1 MDVKTA
7 LDYLFSL
14 ENRGIHLDLGP
25 ITGLLA
31 AIGNPHRSYRTIHVA
46 GSNGKGSVSAM
57 TASMLRRA
65 GYRVGLYTS
74 PHLVDFRERIRI
86 NGVMIGEDELA
97 RLVAFI
103 HPHVTEEITFF
114 EFATALAFLYFQQR
128 SAEVA
133 VIETGMGGRL
143 DATNCVVPEVS
154 IITTISMEH
163 ERYLGSRISRIA
175 AEKGGII
182 KEGGAC
188 VTGATQKQAL
198 EVLES
203 IAREHRARFI
213 RSGRDFTA
221 RSRGKQIFSYYG
233 MKHTLKHVALPLMGR
248 HQVKN
253 AALALA
259 AVEILSEKGMAVDER
274 AMVEGMAAVHW
285 EGRLEII
292 DRKPLVI
299 VDGAHNP
306 EGVRALCRTLRSDID
321 WKRLIVVFGVMSD
334 KRYRSMLSRLAAMAD
349 TIIFTEPPSQGD
361 RTLHLSG
368 REDWLPEGRGT
379 VFEVVPDPEKA
390 LLRARKLAD
399 EDDLVLVAGSLYL
412 IGAVKRAGRGV

>member
-1 MDVKTA
+1 MDVKAA

-25 ITGLLA
+25 VTGLLA
-31 AIGNPHRSYRTIHVA
+31 AVGNPHRSYRTIHVA
-46 GSNGKGSVSAM
+46 GSNGKGSVAAL

-86 NGVMIGEDELA
+86 GDDMIGEDELA
-97 RLVAFI
+97 RLAAFLR
-103 HPHVTEEITFF
+103 PHVTDEITFF
-114 EFATALAFLYFQQR
+114 EFATALAFLYFHQC
-128 SAEVA
+128 SVEVA

-163 ERYLGSRISRIA
+163 ERYLGSRLSLIA

-182 KEGGAC
+182 KEGGFC

-203 IAREHRARFI
+203 IARERRAHLFRA
-213 RSGRDFTA
+213 GRDFTA
-221 RSRGKQIFSYYG
+221 RRRGNQTFSYYG
-233 MKHTLKHVALPLMGR
+233 MKRTLKHVALPLMGG

-259 AVEILSEKGMAVDER
+259 AVEILSERAMAVDDR
-274 AMVEGMAAVHW
+274 AMVEGVASVRW

-292 DRKPLVI
+292 DRNPLVI

-306 EGVRALCRTLRSDID
+306 EGVRALCRTLRDD
-321 WKRLIVVFGVMSD
+321 MTWKRLIVVFGVMRD
-334 KRYRSMLSRLAAMAD
+334 KRYRTMLSLLAAVAD
-349 TIIFTEPPSQGD
+349 TIILTEPPSRED

-368 REDWLPEGRGT
+368 REAWLPEGRGT
-379 VFEVVPDPEKA
+379 DFEVVPDPEKA
-390 LLRARKLAD
+390 LLRARELAGA
-399 EDDLVLVAGSLYL
+399 DDCVLVAGSLYL
-412 IGAVKRAGRGV
+412 VGAVKRAGRTV

>member
-1 MDVKTA
+1 MDVKA
-7 LDYLFSL
+7 AFDYLFSL

-25 ITGLLA
+25 ITELLA
-31 AIGNPHRSYRTIHVA
+31 AIGDPHRSYRTIHVA
-46 GSNGKGSVSAM
+46 GSNGKGSVAAM
-57 TASMLRRA
+57 TASILRRA

-86 NGVMIGEDELA
+86 GDAMIGEDELA
-97 RLVAFI
+97 RLVAFLR
-103 HPHVTEEITFF
+103 PHVTEEITFF
-114 EFATALAFLYFQQR
+114 ECATALAFLYFHQC
-128 SAEVA
+128 SVEVA

-143 DATNCVVPEVS
+143 DATNCVIPEVS

-163 ERYLGSRISRIA
+163 ERYLGSRISLIA

-182 KEGGAC
+182 KEGGVC

-203 IAREHRARFI
+203 IARERRARLL
-213 RSGRDFTA
+213 RAGRDFTA
-221 RSRGKQIFSYYG
+221 RRRGKQNFSYYG
-233 MKHTLKHVALPLMGR
+233 MKRTLKHVSLPLMGS

-259 AVEILSEKGMAVDER
+259 AAEILSGGAMTVDDR
-274 AMVEGMAAVHW
+274 AMVEGVASVHW

-292 DRKPLVI
+292 DRNPLVI

-306 EGVRALCRTLRSDID
+306 EGVRALCRTLRNDMT
-321 WKRLIVVFGVMSD
+321 WERLIVVFGVMSD
-334 KRYRSMLSRLAAMAD
+334 KRYRTMLSLLAALAD
-349 TIIFTEPPSQGD
+349 TIILTEPPSQGD

-368 REDWLPEGRGT
+368 REVWLPEGRGT
-379 VFEVVPDPEKA
+379 AFEVVPDPEKA
-390 LLRARKLAD
+390 LRRARELANA
-399 EDDLVLVAGSLYL
+399 DDLVLVAGSLYL
-412 IGAVKRAGRGV
+412 VGAVKRAG